1 MEIQVARDP
10 SMPKEIGCVQIP
22 NGRKKNLDGS
32 ERTVISDLLE
42 LIKSYDPDLILLPY
56 ADIWIPLMV
65 RKARRYGLR

>member
-1 MEIQVARDP
+1 MAE
-10 SMPKEIGCVQIP
+10 
-22 NGRKKNLDGS
+22 RKIWTDQK
-32 ERTVISDLLE
+32 RTVISDLLE